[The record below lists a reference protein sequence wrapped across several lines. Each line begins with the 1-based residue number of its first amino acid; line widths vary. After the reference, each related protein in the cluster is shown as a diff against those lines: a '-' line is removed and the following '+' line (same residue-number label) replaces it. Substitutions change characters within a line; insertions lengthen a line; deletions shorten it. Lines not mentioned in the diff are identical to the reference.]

1 MTSSPL
7 LDTEKERQLPSIRIL
22 LVDDFKDWR
31 NQVRLLLQERP
42 GWQVIGEVSDGS
54 EAVQKA
60 EELKPDLILLD
71 NGLPNLNG
79 IEAARQIRQVS
90 PNSKIIFLSMD
101 NSLNVVQVALSTG
114 AQGYVYKSRAKNDLL
129 SAIDAVLR
137 DEQFVSSMVK
147 GYKFTD
153 TSGPRARPNHEVL
166 FYSDDAVFLDSLA
179 RFVAGALEA
188 GDAAIVIATESHR
201 ENLVQRLKA
210 QGLNVDA
217 AVRQGTFIPLDGA
230 KTLSSFMVNGMPDST
245 RLFEGA
251 GNFITAAA
259 KASKKDHPRI
269 AVCGECGF
277 LLWAEG
283 KGDAAICLEQLW
295 EQLAATY
302 EVYSLCGYA
311 LSSFHREGGQH
322 VFQNICAEHSS
333 VYSQ

>member
-1 MTSSPL
+1 MACSL
-7 LDTEKERQLPSIRIL
+7 LRDVEKERPLASIRIL
-22 LVDDFKDWR
+22 LADDFKDWR
-31 NQVRLLLQERP
+31 NQVRLLLQARP
-42 GWQVIGEVSDGS
+42 GWQVICEVSDGS

-60 EELKPDLILLD
+60 AELRPDLILLD

-79 IEAARQIRQVS
+79 IEAARQIRQLS
-90 PNSKIIFLSMD
+90 PNSKIIFLSLD
-101 NSLNVVQVALSTG
+101 NSQDVVQVALSTG

-153 TSGPRARPNHEVL
+153 TSGPRARPSHEVL
-166 FYSDDAVFLDSLA
+166 FYSDDAVFLDSLT

-188 GDAAIVIATESHR
+188 GDVAIVIATESHR
-201 ENLVQRLKA
+201 DNLAERLKA
-210 QGLNVDA
+210 QGLDLDA
-217 AVRQGTFIPLDGA
+217 ATRQGTFIALDGA

-245 RLFEGA
+245 RLFETA
-251 GNFITAAA
+251 GNFITAAL
-259 KASKKDHPRI
+259 KAGDKDHPRI

-295 EQLAATY
+295 EQLATTY

-311 LSSFHREGGQH
+311 LSSFQHEGGQH
-322 VFQNICAEHSS
+322 VFRNICAEHSS